1 MLKYQQVQRQRM
13 SQWHAKKIDKKKV
26 SQRLSLVQHPPPLPF
41 SGAQSGETLVQAR
54 AQSLC
59 SPWIPAHTLEFQ
71 REAAGNWGRA
81 VGTGQSL
88 SWGPGRSGWL
98 QQLLPRPRGAG
109 QAPHS
114 ALAVPSSPEA
124 PGDPGQF
131 LRGVR
136 GSCRP
141 CCPAGTPAPPAAG
154 APDTPGLAG

>member
-1 MLKYQQVQRQRM
+1 M
-13 SQWHAKKIDKKKV
+13 
-26 SQRLSLVQHPPPLPF
+26 
-41 SGAQSGETLVQAR
+41 QAR

-141 CCPAGTPAPPAAG
+141 QQ
-154 APDTPGLAG
+154 PGLLELPTPQGWQDKATHIWLASQPNRWLGRTEGILN